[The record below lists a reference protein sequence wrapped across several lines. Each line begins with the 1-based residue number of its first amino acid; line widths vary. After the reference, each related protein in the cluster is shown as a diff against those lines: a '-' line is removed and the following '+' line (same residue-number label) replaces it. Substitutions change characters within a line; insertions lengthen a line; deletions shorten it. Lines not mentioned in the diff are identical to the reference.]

1 MLAEN
6 STQQTLRRST
16 CPTTPLTDWTNATA
30 YYADLWPGHAFRS
43 KKACSRERVPFT
55 TISKRLELKLS
66 LLSRSCRLRDVLS
79 DCSYH
84 LQKSTGTQSMRSL
97 AIQSTNERSKRTQVS
112 NATIL
117 GITISGFGLMLLI
130 LVFFHR
136 VTSTSP
142 AVTTLTTL
150 TTSTV
155 APQTPE
161 STRDTPEP
169 VKPVEGVSEPEAKST
184 SE

>member
-1 MLAEN
+1 
-6 STQQTLRRST
+6 
-16 CPTTPLTDWTNATA
+16 
-30 YYADLWPGHAFRS
+30 
-43 KKACSRERVPFT
+43 
-55 TISKRLELKLS
+55 
-66 LLSRSCRLRDVLS
+66 
-79 DCSYH
+79 
-84 LQKSTGTQSMRSL
+84 MRSL

>member
-1 MLAEN
+1 
-6 STQQTLRRST
+6 
-16 CPTTPLTDWTNATA
+16 
-30 YYADLWPGHAFRS
+30 
-43 KKACSRERVPFT
+43 
-55 TISKRLELKLS
+55 
-66 LLSRSCRLRDVLS
+66 
-79 DCSYH
+79 
-84 LQKSTGTQSMRSL
+84 MRSL

-142 AVTTLTTL
+142 AVTTLTT
-150 TTSTV
+150 STV